1 MSGAARLR
9 TAVSAIESSSVDA
22 GSQYMQISFGPR
34 LGNSRG
40 FDRSLLVLG
49 IPGSSVFWILFDF
62 DSDFLSECLG
72 NFFYFRKFNILRG
85 VLNTGYCTFRCSNT
99 MGQFLLSQSTFRLCF
114 SQNNTDLELLISGV
128 GACLLPLSGA
138 LFAPR
143 EHGLDSPYRRSRGQ
157 LEPPHLAHDRQYSDR
172 GDDRADRSREEGRYS
187 PVG

>member
-1 MSGAARLR
+1 MLEASICRFPSALVSETVAASIALF
-9 TAVSAIESSSVDA
+9 SCSESWEA
-22 GSQYMQISFGPR
+22 QSFGFYLTSTLIFFP
-34 LGNSRG
+34 S
-40 FDRSLLVLG
+40 VLATFS
-49 IPGSSVFWILFDF
+49 IS
-62 DSDFLSECLG
+62 
-72 NFFYFRKFNILRG
+72 RKFNILPV
-85 VLNTGYCTFRCSNT
+85 VLNTGYCTFRCSDT
-99 MGQFLLSQSTFRLCF
+99 VCQFLLSQSTFPPCF